1 MADTGIVIAAV
12 SAAFS
17 GAAGAFVGAFAT
29 LRAANLETKRTILE
43 YRLRR
48 RSERQ
53 ETYKVAID
61 LLTDWGWQGSIP
73 NYDVVREFNIP
84 FVHAAN
90 HVRVYGSPASIA
102 AMDEIQEGI
111 ALLNRANE
119 TKLAEAYAEAYKA
132 IWEAHSHFVI
142 AARADVGPRKEDEL
156 PEVPFRQGAGPRA

>member
-29 LRAANLETKRTILE
+29 LRAANLETNRTILE
-43 YRLRR
+43 YGLRR

-61 LLTDWGWQGSIP
+61 LLTDWGWQRSIP
-73 NYDVVREFNIP
+73 DYDIVREFSIP
-84 FVHAAN
+84 FVRAAN

-102 AMDEIQEGI
+102 AMDEIQEGF
-111 ALLNRANE
+111 ALLNRAKGE
-119 TKLAEAYAEAYKA
+119 TKLAEAYEAIGKA
-132 IWEAHSHFVI
+132 HDQFVM